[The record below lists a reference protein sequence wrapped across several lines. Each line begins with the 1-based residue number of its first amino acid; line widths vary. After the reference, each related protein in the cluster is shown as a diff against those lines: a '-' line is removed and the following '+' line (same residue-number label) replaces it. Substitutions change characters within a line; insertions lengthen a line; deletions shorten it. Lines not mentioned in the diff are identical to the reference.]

1 MRKNTNQPDV
11 YDRIYLN
18 YPGRNLVIEYIDGY
32 TNEEQNEYID
42 TWRLIDLTTGEVF
55 CESVLPHDV
64 IKEAAAIQAQL
75 FKSDSHDEYIKPV
88 SPATPLQAWTP
99 TKLDKNND

>member
-1 MRKNTNQPDV
+1 MKKKPQQPEV

-18 YPGRNLVIEYIDGY
+18 YPGRNLAIEYIDGY
-32 TNEEQNEYID
+32 TNEEQNEYVD

-64 IKEAAAIQAQL
+64 IAEAALIQAQL
-75 FKSDSHDEYIKPV
+75 WKNDSHDEYVHLTNKPA
-88 SPATPLQAWTP
+88 SLRA
-99 TKLDKNND
+99 LDTNKTGEKQ